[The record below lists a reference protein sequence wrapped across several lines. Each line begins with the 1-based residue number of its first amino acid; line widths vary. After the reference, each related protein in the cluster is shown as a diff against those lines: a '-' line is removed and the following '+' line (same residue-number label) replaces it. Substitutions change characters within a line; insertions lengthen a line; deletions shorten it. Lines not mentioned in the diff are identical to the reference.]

1 MNAGIRGIVFDKDG
15 TLIHF
20 EQTWTPA
27 YVESA
32 EALAREIGRPGLA
45 ATWLEATGRDPATGR
60 IRPGTLL
67 ASATVD
73 VIAAEWHALSPE
85 LPALDALIPWL
96 DTFWERRA
104 LELLAPVG
112 DLPGL
117 FDRLRSNGLRL
128 GVATNDSE
136 QAAHSTVARLGLAD
150 RVDFVAGYDSGHG
163 AKPAPGMILAFCAAL
178 GLAPAEVAMIGDSPA
193 DLAAGRA
200 AGCGRVIGVLTG
212 TSPAEVLGPLAD
224 VVLEDVHA
232 LPGTLGFA
240 AATAQIA

>member
-1 MNAGIRGIVFDKDG
+1 MSAGIRGIVFDKDG

-20 EQTWTPA
+20 EETWTPA

-32 EALAREIGRPGLA
+32 DALARQIGRPDMA
-45 ATWLEATGRDPATGR
+45 ATWLHATGLDPATGR
-60 IRPGTLL
+60 VLPGTLL

-73 VIAAEWHALSPE
+73 VIAAEWRALSPA

-96 DTFWERRA
+96 DGFWERRA

-117 FDRLRSNGLRL
+117 FDRLRGDGLRL
-128 GVATNDSE
+128 GVATNDGE
-136 QAAHSTVARLGLAD
+136 KAAHATVGRLGLAA

-163 AKPAPGMILAFCAAL
+163 AKPAPGMILAFCAAM
-178 GLAPAEVAMIGDSPA
+178 GLAPGQVAMVGDSPA
-193 DLAAGRA
+193 DLTAGRA

-212 TSPAEVLGPLAD
+212 TSPAALLAPLAD
-224 VVLEDVHA
+224 IVVDDVHA
-232 LPGTLGFA
+232 LPACLS
-240 AATAQIA
+240 TAGA

>member
-1 MNAGIRGIVFDKDG
+1 MTAGIRGIVFDKDG

-20 EQTWTPA
+20 EETWTPA

-32 EALAREIGRPGLA
+32 EALAGQLGRPELA
-45 ATWLEATGRDPATGR
+45 ATWLHATGLDPATGR
-60 IRPGTLL
+60 VLPGTLL

-85 LPALDALIPWL
+85 LPALDGLIPWL
-96 DTFWERRA
+96 DEFWERRA

-117 FDRLRSNGLRL
+117 FDRLRGDGLRL
-128 GVATNDSE
+128 GVATNDSA
-136 QAAHSTVARLGLAD
+136 QAAHATVTRLGLAE

-163 AKPAPGMILAFCAAL
+163 AKPGPGMILAFCAAM
-178 GLAPAEVAMIGDSPA
+178 GLAPGQVAMVGDSPA

-200 AGCGRVIGVLTG
+200 AGCGRVVGVLTG
-212 TSPAEVLGPLAD
+212 TSPATVLAPLAD
-224 VVLEDVHA
+224 VVVADVHA
-232 LPGTLGFA
+232 LPGML
-240 AATAQIA
+240 